1 MNMLCYITNS
11 VLYDSCYNIISQ
23 ESPTTVG
30 GDELVADESLSTEDD
45 SPDAD
50 ESPTIEDG
58 QLKDDYAR
66 SGQEATDQ
74 ALDFMKKTAK
84 FRDVNDTDSIREYG
98 VGPRAIMKIDSVMSA
113 DNRGAVYMQ
122 SALRNGI
129 VHGEDL
135 SKVGPAAKE
144 VSVTPANH
152 KEDTNKESPDDVAK
166 PSSAAVSVG
175 KTQFGGLVDDE
186 LPSPPKSNKPT
197 STMASF
203 DYGEDS
209 DSSAT
214 LPRNPKRESLSKK
227 RKAAI
232 LGESDDE

>member
-1 MNMLCYITNS
+1 
-11 VLYDSCYNIISQ
+11 
-23 ESPTTVG
+23 
-30 GDELVADESLSTEDD
+30 VADESLSTEDD

-50 ESPTIEDG
+50 ESPTIKES
-58 QLKDDYAR
+58 QLKDDYAY
-66 SGQEATDQ
+66 SEEEATDQ
-74 ALDFMKKTAK
+74 ALEFMTMSAQL
-84 FRDVNDTDSIREYG
+84 RDANDTTSLKAYG
-98 VGPRAIMKIDSVMSA
+98 VGPRGIMKIYSEMSA
-113 DNRGAVYMQ
+113 DNWGAVHKQ
-122 SALRNGI
+122 TALREGI
-129 VHGEDL
+129 DHGEDSSVNRKPAGKSQKHL
-135 SKVGPAAKE
+135 AQLGNDAWKWKVGSAAKE

-197 STMASF
+197 SF
-203 DYGEDS
+203 DYGEES
-209 DSSAT
+209 DSSVT
-214 LPRNPKRESLSKK
+214 LPSNPAGKSVSKK